1 MDGNAMKAEAPRRAL
16 MSAAAIPFMLLFVG
30 AMVTPLCAQSYPNK
44 PIRFIVP
51 FPPGATDV
59 LARIVGSMLA
69 EPLGQPV
76 VIDNRPGA
84 GGLIGIES
92 AAKARPDG
100 YTIVIGSAG
109 ALACSPSLYKKLNFD
124 PSKDFAPI
132 SLVAQTYWLLFV
144 RSSHPIKTLSELVAY
159 AKANPGKLNFGTSGI
174 GATPHLAGELFKS
187 VTKINIVHVPYKG
200 GGPALIGLLGG
211 EVDIQVTNLPTVLP
225 QIEAGKVRALAVL
238 HSERLPSLPNVPTAK
253 ESVDACEVT
262 SCAVTGWYGILT
274 SAGTPRDI
282 INRLNAEWVRSAA
295 MPNTRVQIQKVGLD
309 PLAGTPAQFSE
320 LIEAE
325 TVRWAK
331 IIKGANIS
339 LDKPDK

>member
-1 MDGNAMKAEAPRRAL
+1 M
-16 MSAAAIPFMLLFVG
+16 
-30 AMVTPLCAQSYPNK
+30 
-44 PIRFIVP
+44 
-51 FPPGATDV
+51 
-59 LARIVGSMLA
+59 
-69 EPLGQPV
+69 
-76 VIDNRPGA
+76 
-84 GGLIGIES
+84 
-92 AAKARPDG
+92 
-100 YTIVIGSAG
+100 
-109 ALACSPSLYKKLNFD
+109 
-124 PSKDFAPI
+124 
-132 SLVAQTYWLLFV
+132 
-144 RSSHPIKTLSELVAY
+144 AY

>member
-1 MDGNAMKAEAPRRAL
+1 MDENVMKGKAAGAMAVAL
-16 MSAAAIPFMLLFVG
+16 LLVG
-30 AMVTPLCAQSYPNK
+30 ATVTPLCAQSYPNK

-109 ALACSPSLYKKLNFD
+109 ALACSPSLYKKLGFD

-144 RSSHPIKTLSELVAY
+144 RSSHPIRTLSELVAY

-262 SCAVTGWYGILT
+262 SCEVTGWYGILT

-282 INRLNAEWVRSAA
+282 VNRLNAEWVRSAA
-295 MPNTRVQIQKVGLD
+295 MPNTREQIQKVGLD

-325 TVRWAK
+325 TLRWAK

-339 LDKPDK
+339 LDSPNR